1 MTLRRLLFLFLTLTQ
16 AVASLRAEDDQT
28 VAARSAAFDLAG
40 AFSAN
45 DGYKL
50 RDGFFSVKLKKGESK
65 IFTVNLYAG
74 NSYWFCVATAPVVKK
89 MEVTLFDETGKVL
102 PIQPFSDGARAAAGI
117 TAAYSGTYYVKISV
131 ADSSNSESSTACL
144 LYAYK

>member
-1 MTLRRLLFLFLTLTQ
+1 MTRLLGFFLLTLLS
-16 AVASLRAEDDQT
+16 AFPMKAEPDQT

-50 RDGFFSVKLKKGESK
+50 RDGYFTTNLKKGESK
-65 IFTVNLYAG
+65 VFTVNLYAG
-74 NSYWFCVATAPVVKK
+74 NSYWFCVATAPKVKK
-89 MEVTLFDETGKVL
+89 LDVTIYDETGKAL
-102 PIQPFSDGARAAAGI
+102 PIQPFADETRAAAGL
-117 TAAYSGTYYVKISV
+117 TAAYSGSYFVKISV
-131 ADSSNSESSTACL
+131 IDGSDSEASTACL

>member
-1 MTLRRLLFLFLTLTQ
+1 MSRFFIVLLTLL
-16 AVASLRAEDDQT
+16 AIASARAESDHT
-28 VAARSAAFDLAG
+28 VAARSAAFEVAG

-50 RDGFFSVKLKKGESK
+50 RDGYFTTTLKKRESK

-74 NSYWFCVATAPVVKK
+74 NSYWFCAATVPAVTKLD
-89 MEVTLFDETGKVL
+89 VTLYDEAGK
-102 PIQPFSDGARAAAGI
+102 PIPMQPYVDGARAAAGI
-117 TAAYSGTYYVKISV
+117 TAAYSGTHFVKLTV
-131 ADSSNSESSTACL
+131 ADGPDAQLSTVCL